1 MGRIFLI
8 TGPRGSGK
16 TTLCRQF
23 IELARAWRVTGI
35 LTVGEWRDGEKLA
48 LYAQDLHTGECRLLA
63 QRQSALAPWEFVDET
78 LAWGNGVFARAVP
91 TDLLVVDELG
101 PLEWLEGRG
110 WTAAFGAIDSGQ
122 YRVALVVVR
131 PELLEPARL
140 RWAQAELIDVTEH
153 ALRDDDLRQASPGPS
168 IVPPEAVR

>member
-23 IELARAWRVTGI
+23 IELARARGWHVTGI
-35 LTVGEWRDGEKLA
+35 LTLKHTANSPGRAWSLH
-48 LYAQDLHTGECRLLA
+48 AQDLRTGETRPLA
-63 QRQSALAPWEFVDET
+63 YRSPDGIRQWAFVEKT
-78 LAWGNGVFARAVP
+78 LTWGNRVLKSAVP

-122 YRVALVVVR
+122 YRSVLVVVR
-131 PELLEPARL
+131 PELLEQARR
-140 RWAQAELIDVTEH
+140 RWPQAKLIDVTEQ
-153 ALRDDDLRQASPGPS
+153 ALLDDDLRQLMAG
-168 IVPPEAVR
+168 EGE